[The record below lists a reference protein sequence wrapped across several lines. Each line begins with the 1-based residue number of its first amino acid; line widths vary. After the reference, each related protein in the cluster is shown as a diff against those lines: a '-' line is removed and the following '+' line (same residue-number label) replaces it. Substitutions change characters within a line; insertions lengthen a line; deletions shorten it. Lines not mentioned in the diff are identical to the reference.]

1 MTEPDEKQR
10 GLRSGI
16 LFAFSLALAAYV
28 AWLVRGVLVL
38 VYVSALFAVVLLP
51 VVNATSRIHIGRRR
65 LLKGPAI
72 LLLLAAVAGA
82 VTAFGFLAVPP
93 VLHDLTQLSG
103 QAPTSVPELLAKARR
118 IPFVDR
124 LNSGALSSQLV
135 GFASHATTYVLF
147 SIKDWAGKLVD
158 IVTGLILTVYFIL
171 EGDRTYRWF
180 LSLVPPERR
189 LRLDGAL
196 QRAGKRM
203 RKWLLGQASLML
215 ILGVAST
222 ITYLALDV
230 RYAYALGAL
239 TGLLNIIPVVGA
251 AIAIALALL
260 VAAIDSWGRVIG
272 VAIFYAVYSQVENA
286 YLTPKI
292 MQAQVDISGLTTL
305 ISLLLGFALAGVQG
319 ALVAIPTAVLV
330 SVLLDEYLVWNH

>member
-1 MTEPDEKQR
+1 MTEPREKQR
-10 GLRSGI
+10 CLRNDI

-38 VYVSALFAVVLLP
+38 VYVSGLFAVVLMP
-51 VVNATSRIHIGRRR
+51 VVNATARIRIGRWR

-72 LLLLAAVAGA
+72 LLLLAAVGGA
-82 VTAFGFLAVPP
+82 VTAFGFLAIPP
-93 VLHDLTQLSG
+93 VLHDLAQLNG
-103 QAPTSVPELLAKARR
+103 QAPTSVPELLAKVRR
-118 IPFVDR
+118 IPFVNR
-124 LNSGALSSQLV
+124 LNEAALSSDLV

-147 SIKDWAGKLVD
+147 SIKDWAGNLVD
-158 IVTGLILTVYFIL
+158 IITGLILTVYFIL
-171 EGDRTYRWF
+171 EGERTYRWF

-189 LRLDGAL
+189 PRLDGAL

-203 RKWLLGQASLML
+203 RKWLLGQTSLML

-222 ITYLALDV
+222 ITYLALHM
-230 RYAYALGAL
+230 RYAVALGVL

-251 AIAIALALL
+251 AIAIVLALL

-272 VAIFYAVYSQVENA
+272 VAIFYVVYLHVENA

-292 MQAQVDISGLTTL
+292 MEAQVDISGLTTL
-305 ISLLLGFALAGVQG
+305 VSLLLGFALAGVPG

-330 SVLLDEYLVWNH
+330 SVLLDEYLVWND